1 MSVGNNRA
9 APSAPVGDDIRR
21 KTLLA
26 TGAAGVLAILAGAAM
41 AQSTTQTAPE
51 PHAMRGDA
59 DADGRISRD
68 EFMHGR
74 VARLTAVDA
83 NRDGSVSAEEMRS
96 GIDTRRNQR
105 VSARFDAADAD
116 GNGILSREEFVSASG
131 ERGDRA
137 GRGGHAR
144 GGEHH
149 GWRGAGMGDTRRGE
163 RGPVAIADV
172 QSRTESAF
180 ARVDKDGDGYVTA
193 EERQAA
199 RGEMRQAR
207 QERRAERM
215 ANRTAGT
222 PSPSTVPSE

>member
-1 MSVGNNRA
+1 M
-9 APSAPVGDDIRR
+9 R

-26 TGAAGVLAILAGAAM
+26 TGAAGVLTILAGAAM
-41 AQSTTQTAPE
+41 AQSTTQTGPE

-59 DADGRISRD
+59 DSDGRISRD
-68 EFMHGR
+68 EFMQGR

-116 GNGILSREEFVSASG
+116 GNGILSREEFISASG

-137 GRGGHAR
+137 GRGGHGR
-144 GGEHH
+144 RGEHH
-149 GWRGAGMGDTRRGE
+149 GWRGAGTGDTWRGE

-172 QSRTESAF
+172 RSRTEAAF